1 MEINMKQWI
10 LIFALLF
17 VCISSDAQKRGLDI
31 YFVDTEGGAATLIV
45 TPAGEATLIDS
56 GNPGGRDAG
65 RIHRVATQAA
75 HLKHIDN
82 IICTHWHLDHYGGH
96 GPLAKLMPIKRFFDR
111 GHPGESNDDPDN
123 FPKLYAAYK
132 DACGGKSTELTAG
145 EVLGL
150 KQAGGPKVELKCIIA
165 SGVPIPDKPSA
176 PVNPFAKGF
185 KPLDPDPSDNAKS
198 LGFVLSFGGWRFL
211 DLGDLTWNTEE
222 KLVEPT
228 NKIGL
233 IDVYQTTHHGLEISN
248 NPVLVKSV
256 QPRVAIFNNGP
267 RKGGHPDV
275 TKTLLAIPGIQ
286 GIWQV
291 HRNVMV
297 GADLNTKPSMIAN
310 MDENCKGEFIK
321 LSVAPDAKSYTVQI
335 GEHGKPVRYSTR
347 K

>member
-1 MEINMKQWI
+1 MKRFGLIIGLLVI
-10 LIFALLF
+10 LC
-17 VCISSDAQKRGLDI
+17 VPSGAQKRGVDI

-45 TPAGEATLIDS
+45 TPSGESTLIDS
-56 GNPGGRDAG
+56 GNPGDRDAG
-65 RIHRVATQAA
+65 RISRVARQVA
-75 HLKHIDN
+75 HLKLIDN

-96 GPLAKLMPIKRFFDR
+96 GPLAKLIPIKRFFDR

-123 FPKLYAAYK
+123 FPKLYSAYK
-132 DACGGKSTELTAG
+132 AACGGKSNELTAG
-145 EVLGL
+145 KMVEL
-150 KQAGGPKVELKCIIA
+150 KQAGGPKVELKCIMA
-165 SGVPIPDKPSA
+165 SSVPISDKPGA
-176 PVNPFAKGF
+176 PRNPLAREF

-211 DLGDLTWNTEE
+211 DLGDLTWNMEE

-275 TKTLLAIPGIQ
+275 TKTLRATPSVQ
-286 GIWQV
+286 AIWQV
-291 HRNVMV
+291 HRNVTV
-297 GADLNTKPSMIAN
+297 GPELNTKPSMIAN
-310 MDENCKGEFIK
+310 MDENCKGEFIH
-321 LSVAPDAKSYTVQI
+321 LRVAPDAKSYTVQI
-335 GEHGKPVRYSTR
+335 GEHGKPVRYGTR
-347 K
+347 QP

>member
-1 MEINMKQWI
+1 MKKWI
-10 LIFALLF
+10 LLF
-17 VCISSDAQKRGLDI
+17 VLLFVGTRADAQKRGLDI

-45 TPAGEATLIDS
+45 TPAGESTLIDS
-56 GNPGGRDAG
+56 GNPGDRDAG
-65 RIHRVATQAA
+65 RIHRVATQVA
-75 HLKHIDN
+75 HLKQIDN

-96 GPLAKLMPIKRFFDR
+96 RPLAKLMPIKRFYDR
-111 GHPGESNDDPDN
+111 GHAGDSNDDPDH
-123 FPKLYAAYK
+123 FPTLYEAYK
-132 DACGGKSTELTAG
+132 EACDGKTTTVKAG
-145 EVLGL
+145 DLITL
-150 KQAGGPKVELKCIIA
+150 KAGQGGPNVELRCIIA
-165 SGVPIPDKPSA
+165 SKSPIPDKPGA
-176 PVNPFAKGF
+176 PKNPIAKEF
-185 KPLDPDPSDNAKS
+185 KPLAPDPSDNAKS

-211 DLGDLTWNTEE
+211 DLGDLTWNMEE

-248 NPVLVKSV
+248 NPVLIKSV

-275 TKTLLAIPGIQ
+275 TKTLRAVPGIQ

-291 HRNVMV
+291 HRNVTA
-297 GADLNTKPSMIAN
+297 GADMNTKPSMIAN
-310 MDENCKGEFIK
+310 MDEKCKGEFIK

-335 GEHGKPVRYSTR
+335 GEHGKPVRYATR